1 MGAHN
6 NQVGLLC
13 LGKGQDCVHG
23 QTFRQPQFD
32 GEIWTKLADPLPD
45 GSKPVKFLAGI
56 FLHKCGIK
64 RYGFEDRVGCCIHS
78 MQEIDNSPAFCRDS
92 CRADGCVQGIIR
104 KVGGHNN
111 FGHKMVVCC
120 INLCPAPD

>member
-32 GEIWTKLADPLPD
+32 GKIWTKLADPLPD

-78 MQEIDNSPAFCRDS
+78 MQEIDNSPHFAAIPAAQTAA
-92 CRADGCVQGIIR
+92 CRALSEKSVGTTILGI
-104 KVGGHNN
+104 KWWYV
-111 FGHKMVVCC
+111 
-120 INLCPAPD
+120 A